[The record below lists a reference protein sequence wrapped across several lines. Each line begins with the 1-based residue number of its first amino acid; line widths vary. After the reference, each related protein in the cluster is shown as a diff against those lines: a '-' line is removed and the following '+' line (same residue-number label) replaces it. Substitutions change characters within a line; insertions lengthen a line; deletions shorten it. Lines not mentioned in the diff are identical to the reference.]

1 MNYNVTYPP
10 EYSGDDSSSS
20 IESAPNALPSDQ
32 GSPNTNADTGN
43 VATSTPTILLYLK
56 DGTMYTA
63 TDYWLADHRLHYIVN
78 YGGENTVDIGQVDL
92 QRTVDENAKRGVTFT
107 LKPSPDG
114 SGMTPNTS
122 AAPSSSAAPAASD
135 ADQHRVPA

>member
-1 MNYNVTYPP
+1 MTYPP
-10 EYSGDDSSSS
+10 EYSGDDSSGNYPDAGSSSS
-20 IESAPNALPSDQ
+20 IENNPNTPLSGQ

-63 TDYWLADHRLHYIVN
+63 TDYWLADGQLHYVVN

-92 QRTVDENAKRGVTFT
+92 QRTVDENAKRGVTVT
-107 LKPSPDG
+107 LKPRPDG
-114 SGMTPNTS
+114 S
-122 AAPSSSAAPAASD
+122 A
-135 ADQHRVPA
+135 